1 MKNFYI
7 ICLILLGLIIL
18 SCSDTIT
25 DSPPSETGNKEQ
37 IIRISDTEIAVVKTI
52 DGSVGGS
59 ILLNTI
65 VLNPQNDSILIT
77 ASLEI
82 EPGSFQGTEE
92 IQMIPNFSD
101 ASVRF
106 FPAKIFDKDL
116 CLTLTFQGID
126 LASLGFT
133 PNSKGDF
140 VYMYDNGEIEPV
152 SYSSIV
158 VNGSNKFIKVVNA
171 KLSHF
176 SRYVFL
182 R

>member
-1 MKNFYI
+1 MKNIYL
-7 ICLILLGLIIL
+7 ICLVLFGLIIL

-25 DSPPSETGNKEQ
+25 DNPPSETGNKEQ
-37 IIRISDTEIAVVKTI
+37 IIRISDSEIAIVKTI

-59 ILLNTI
+59 MLLNTI
-65 VLNPQNDSILIT
+65 VVNPQNDSILIT

-106 FPAKIFDKDL
+106 FPAKSFDKDL
-116 CLTLTFQGID
+116 WLNLNFQGLD

-133 PNSKGDF
+133 PNSKVDF
-140 VYMYDNGEIEPV
+140 VYIYDNGEIEPV

-158 VNGSNKFIKVVNA
+158 VNGGNKFIKVVNA